1 MADYLNNISI
11 DGKKEMEVVSEAKE
25 VVTRKDIGDRYRN
38 LLSATL
44 ALMSM
49 LITIFASLL
58 MAVKDTENMMQSIFI
73 DREWYMFLVIL
84 TATLFSTVP
93 LMCTIMLKELRK
105 KRERREEKQP
115 RKIEEEDR
123 DNSESNEK

>member
-1 MADYLNNISI
+1 
-11 DGKKEMEVVSEAKE
+11 
-25 VVTRKDIGDRYRN
+25 
-38 LLSATL
+38 
-44 ALMSM
+44 M